1 MCFGVKPDAAAGGS
15 DDWAKGG
22 ADIAQSFT
30 IELPGG
36 GSGGFDMP
44 PSEIEK
50 TVKQVLEGLKV
61 FAKYAK
67 SG

>member
-1 MCFGVKPDAAAGGS
+1 VKPDPAAGGS

-22 ADIAQSFT
+22 AGVAQSFT
-30 IELPGG
+30 IELPFGG
-36 GSGGFDMP
+36 PGGFDMP
-44 PSEIEK
+44 PADIAK
-50 TVKQVLEGLKV
+50 TVKQVFEGLKV